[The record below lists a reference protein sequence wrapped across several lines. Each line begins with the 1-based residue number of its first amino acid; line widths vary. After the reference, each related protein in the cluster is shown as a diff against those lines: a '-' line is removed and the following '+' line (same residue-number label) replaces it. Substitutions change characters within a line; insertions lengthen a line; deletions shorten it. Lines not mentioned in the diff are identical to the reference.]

1 MSSMSVFYCV
11 YLPHILTSLSQGGVI
26 TMILP
31 PTEKWSSSVS
41 LFPGLSFPAQ
51 ILTVQFL
58 HPERRNEKEHVNIL
72 KERERGR
79 KQLGGGTKRE
89 FDHKNLSICL

>member
-1 MSSMSVFYCV
+1 
-11 YLPHILTSLSQGGVI
+11 
-26 TMILP
+26 MILP

-72 KERERGR
+72 KEREREGESNWGAAQ
-79 KQLGGGTKRE
+79 KENLTTKTLAYVYDR
-89 FDHKNLSICL
+89 